1 MTRGFRLFLRM
12 LMLVCLPAF
21 AAPPAPLA
29 PKPAQRVAHA
39 GQAMLLAS
47 ARAGERLVLVGE
59 HGVVMLSDDNGRSFR
74 QATTVPVDSTLTGV
88 SFADARQ
95 GWAVGQWGVILA
107 TRDGGESWAL
117 QRSDTATDRPLFAV
131 HFLDAQRGV
140 AVGLWSLVLVTADG
154 GAHWQTVSPPAPEG
168 AAKADLNLLGL
179 FADGRGRLY
188 ATAEKG
194 MLLRS
199 DDGGQRWHYLA
210 TGYKGSFWTGLA
222 APDGSLLAAG
232 LRGSLFRSTDEG
244 RSWARLDTGSKAS
257 ISGLAAVGT
266 GLVAV
271 GADGLVLHSR
281 DGGASF
287 SAASRADRLP
297 LTSVIASADG
307 RAVMTSRQGIVS
319 DAQP

>member
-1 MTRGFRLFLRM
+1 MNTTKLFRCGL
-12 LMLVCLPAF
+12 LMLALAAGLPAR
-21 AAPPAPLA
+21 AAPPALV
-29 PKPAQRVAHA
+29 PAQRVAHA

-47 ARAGERLVLVGE
+47 ARAGQRLVMVGE

-74 QATTVPVDSTLTGV
+74 QAGSVPVDSTLTGV

-107 TRDGGESWAL
+107 TRDGGETWTL
-117 QRSDTATDRPLFAV
+117 QRSDVATDRPLFAV

-154 GAHWQTVSPPAPEG
+154 GAHWQPVSPPAPEG

-179 FADGRGRLY
+179 FADAKGRLY

-194 MLLRS
+194 LLLRS
-199 DDGGQRWHYLA
+199 DDAGQHWRYLA

-222 APDGSLLAAG
+222 ATDGSLLAAG
-232 LRGSLFRSTDEG
+232 LRGSLYRSTDDG
-244 RSWARLDTGSKAS
+244 RSWARLDTGAKAS
-257 ISGLAAVGT
+257 ITGLAAVGT
-266 GLVAV
+266 SLVAV
-271 GADGLVLHSR
+271 GADGLVLRST
-281 DGGASF
+281 DGGARF
-287 SAASRADRLP
+287 RAAPRADRLP

-307 RAVMTSRQGIVS
+307 RAVMTTRQGIVS
-319 DAQP
+319 DARP